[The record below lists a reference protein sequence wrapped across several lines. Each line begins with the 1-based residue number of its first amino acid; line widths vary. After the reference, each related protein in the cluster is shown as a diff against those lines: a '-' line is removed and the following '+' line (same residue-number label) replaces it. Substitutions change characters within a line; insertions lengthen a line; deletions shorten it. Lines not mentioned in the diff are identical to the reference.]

1 MKIPPI
7 DPFMVED
14 SFPDE
19 LNQSIHIIDY
29 VIYQEKLTKDQAQIL
44 LPMLEDLVDELMA
57 RYNIQ

>member
-1 MKIPPI
+1 MNIPPI

-19 LNQSIHIIDY
+19 LNQTIHYLDY
-29 VIYQEKLTKDQAQIL
+29 FIYHEKLTKEQAALL
-44 LPMLEDLVDELMA
+44 LPMLEDFVDELMA

>member
-1 MKIPPI
+1 MTIPPI

-19 LNQSIHIIDY
+19 LNQVIHYLDY
-29 VIYQEKLTKDQAQIL
+29 FIYHEKLNKDQATLL

>member
-19 LNQSIHIIDY
+19 LNQVIHYLDY
-29 VIYQEKLTKDQAQIL
+29 FIYHEKLSKEQATTL
-44 LPMLEDLVDELMA
+44 LPMLEDFVDELMA